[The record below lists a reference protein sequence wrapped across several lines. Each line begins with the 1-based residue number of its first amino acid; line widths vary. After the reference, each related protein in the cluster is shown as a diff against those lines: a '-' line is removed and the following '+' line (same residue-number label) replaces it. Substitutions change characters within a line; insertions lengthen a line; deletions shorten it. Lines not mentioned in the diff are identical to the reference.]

1 MKLPLSW
8 LNDYVDLSGVS
19 VKELEEKLF
28 YCGFEVEEVVHF
40 GGNIDKIVFCRI

>member
-8 LNDYVDLSGVS
+8 LREYVDLTDVS

-28 YCGFEVEEVVHF
+28 FCGFEVEEVIHV
-40 GGNIDKIVFCRI
+40 GEKIDKI